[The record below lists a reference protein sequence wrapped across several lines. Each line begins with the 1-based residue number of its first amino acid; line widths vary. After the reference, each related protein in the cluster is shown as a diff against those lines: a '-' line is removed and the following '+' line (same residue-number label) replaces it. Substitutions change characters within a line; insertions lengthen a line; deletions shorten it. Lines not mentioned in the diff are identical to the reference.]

1 MSAAVQEA
9 HAALAAKQAAERSI
23 AQLSLCPPW
32 RHAAFAGIMA
42 ALVVSPALPLQWRF
56 ADVALA
62 LLAVALVA
70 RSDRRRLGMFINGY
84 RRGRTRWITF
94 PMLAVLMVLYSLST
108 LSALDWHWPIL
119 SVAFAAVTFV
129 ISYFGSVLWQRVF
142 VRELRG

>member
-56 ADVALA
+56 CRDQRSLA
-62 LLAVALVA
+62 PDGSMRGWAPRGELV
-70 RSDRRRLGMFINGY
+70 S
-84 RRGRTRWITF
+84 RTG
-94 PMLAVLMVLYSLST
+94 P
-108 LSALDWHWPIL
+108 
-119 SVAFAAVTFV
+119 
-129 ISYFGSVLWQRVF
+129 
-142 VRELRG
+142 E

>member
-1 MSAAVQEA
+1 EA

-84 RRGRTRWITF
+84 RR
-94 PMLAVLMVLYSLST
+94 
-108 LSALDWHWPIL
+108 
-119 SVAFAAVTFV
+119 
-129 ISYFGSVLWQRVF
+129 
-142 VRELRG
+142 